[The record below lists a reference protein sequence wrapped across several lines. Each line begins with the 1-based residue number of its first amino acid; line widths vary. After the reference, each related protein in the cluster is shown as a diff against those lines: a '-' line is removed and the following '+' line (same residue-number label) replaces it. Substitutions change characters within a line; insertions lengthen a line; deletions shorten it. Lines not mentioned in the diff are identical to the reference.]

1 VKKIICL
8 LASLLLSD
16 QLLAQTMYIT
26 DNFAA
31 PMRTGPTDAYRVRL
45 NLNSGLPLEIIEVN
59 DETGYSK
66 VVTKAGTEGWVLNE
80 HLMGSPAAKTRLVAA
95 QQQLIKLKESN
106 KKLSREQ
113 SDATQKA
120 AQLSNQNTLLEAAN
134 SALKK
139 ELDDIKIISA
149 NAITLNQRNQ
159 QLIQENQQFKNAID
173 LLGSDN
179 ERLKNNANSEYFMMG
194 AGAILLG
201 LIMGL
206 ILPSIKRRRKDTGW
220 I

>member
-1 VKKIICL
+1 
-8 LASLLLSD
+8 
-16 QLLAQTMYIT
+16 MYIT